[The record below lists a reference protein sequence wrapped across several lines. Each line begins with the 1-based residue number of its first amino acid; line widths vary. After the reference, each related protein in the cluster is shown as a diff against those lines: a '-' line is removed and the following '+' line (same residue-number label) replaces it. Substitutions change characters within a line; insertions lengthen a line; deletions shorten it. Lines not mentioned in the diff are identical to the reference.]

1 MQYQNFSNVATR
13 EKSTSFHRPPSSRPA
28 TQACCKSAEAEGLSV
43 TGQGRSSRQPP
54 SFCHLAWPKH
64 LFAGLHGA
72 GASVSLLR
80 AGNNTTNQSLE
91 SRSPRRAHQL
101 LKEGECDG
109 PRNHKLHQCTSVCAP
124 VCATSGSIDSEYGAV
139 SPHVVRA
146 ARANSENSR
155 AATAGPGSRLSRPK
169 LELRCFQ
176 FGAA

>member
-109 PRNHKLHQCTSVCAP
+109 PRNHKLQCLRPSLCNIRLDRQRVWCGEPTCCESCTS
-124 VCATSGSIDSEYGAV
+124 
-139 SPHVVRA
+139 
-146 ARANSENSR
+146 
-155 AATAGPGSRLSRPK
+155 
-169 LELRCFQ
+169 Q
-176 FGAA
+176 Q